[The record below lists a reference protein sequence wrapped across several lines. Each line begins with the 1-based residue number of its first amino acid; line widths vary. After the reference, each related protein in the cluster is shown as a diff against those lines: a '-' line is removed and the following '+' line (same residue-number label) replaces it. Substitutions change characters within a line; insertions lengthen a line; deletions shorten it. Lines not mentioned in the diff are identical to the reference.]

1 MTTMSD
7 SNTRNSWIAPTLAG
21 VFSLLGVGLGN
32 HLNQQNSFALL
43 QRQQRFEMRNTSY
56 AKLMGLKLAWAQA
69 IHTNSEAQ
77 LLSEYYDA
85 RFHMTGNHD
94 DLDEAKRQNDRGIA
108 LIPRISDL
116 QREVF
121 QALGDV
127 QLGFA
132 PTAELEAAVDAIY
145 RYRTI
150 NVKPAGLP
158 RTVKELDAW
167 KEENTQRLPILLK
180 QEYEV
185 KFDNLLQ
192 ELLRQLR
199 QGKPAS

>member
-1 MTTMSD
+1 MSD
-7 SNTRNSWIAPTLAG
+7 SNTRYSLITQTLAG
-21 VFSLLGVGLGN
+21 VFTLLGVVLGSY
-32 HLNQQNSFALL
+32 LNQQNSFALQ

-69 IHTNSEAQ
+69 INTNSEAK

-150 NVKPAGLP
+150 NVKPPGLA

-167 KEENTQRLPILLK
+167 KEENNQRLPVLLK
-180 QEYEV
+180 QEYED

-199 QGKPAS
+199 QGKPAP

>member
-1 MTTMSD
+1 
-7 SNTRNSWIAPTLAG
+7 
-21 VFSLLGVGLGN
+21 
-32 HLNQQNSFALL
+32 
-43 QRQQRFEMRNTSY
+43 
-56 AKLMGLKLAWAQA
+56 
-69 IHTNSEAQ
+69 
-77 LLSEYYDA
+77 
-85 RFHMTGNHD
+85 MTGVQTCALPIYD

-150 NVKPAGLP
+150 NVKPPGLA

-167 KEENTQRLPILLK
+167 KEENNQRLPVLLK
-180 QEYEV
+180 QEYED

-199 QGKPAS
+199 QGKPAP